1 VREPFWL
8 GEQKWHQGGAR
19 TLLVRRTKMAITTIK
34 LHKETKE
41 RIDKL
46 KDGHNESYDDLLKK
60 ILYILNN
67 TRENPE
73 KGKLI
78 LEQVETRRQLMLK
91 QLADQEEEDKKE
103 KSKKKKAA
111 KKKTKK

>member
-1 VREPFWL
+1 
-8 GEQKWHQGGAR
+8 
-19 TLLVRRTKMAITTIK
+19 MAITTIK

-46 KDGHNESYDDLLKK
+46 KDSHNESYDDVLKK

-73 KGKLI
+73 KGKRI
-78 LEQVETRRQLMLK
+78 LEQIETRRELMIK
-91 QLADQEEEDKKE
+91 QEKEQKAEDRE
-103 KSKKKKAA
+103 
-111 KKKTKK
+111 KKKTKKSK

>member
-1 VREPFWL
+1 
-8 GEQKWHQGGAR
+8 
-19 TLLVRRTKMAITTIK
+19 MAITTIK

-46 KDGHNESYDDLLKK
+46 KDSHNESYDDLLKK

-73 KGKLI
+73 KGKRI
-78 LEQVETRRQLMLK
+78 LQQIETRRELMLK
-91 QLADQEEEDKKE
+91 QVAEQKEEDEKE
-103 KSKKKKAA
+103 KA
-111 KKKTKK
+111 KKKN

>member
-1 VREPFWL
+1 
-8 GEQKWHQGGAR
+8 
-19 TLLVRRTKMAITTIK
+19 MAITTIK

-46 KDGHNESYDDLLKK
+46 KDSHNESYDDVLKK

-73 KGKLI
+73 KGKKI
-78 LEQVETRRQLMLK
+78 LEQIETRRELMIK
-91 QLADQEEEDKKE
+91 QEKDQKAEDREKKKVSSKKVVK
-103 KSKKKKAA
+103 KSK
-111 KKKTKK
+111 

>member
-1 VREPFWL
+1 MV
-8 GEQKWHQGGAR
+8 
-19 TLLVRRTKMAITTIK
+19 ITTIK

-46 KDGHNESYDDLLKK
+46 KDSHTESYDDLLKK

-67 TRENPE
+67 TRESPE

-78 LEQVETRRQLMLK
+78 LEQIETRRDLMLK
-91 QLADQEEEDKKE
+91 QEEEQKAEDKKE
-103 KSKKKKAA
+103 KAAKTKKKAEKSAKSRTPGEA
-111 KKKTKK
+111 KKANKKK